1 MHSCHSVGA
10 HSLQSNSQSGNHDI
24 RSECQ
29 SIAAPSSTPSAPA
42 LLETVALAGGFKQ
55 QGGHRAFGHL
65 HRAKHTMSGIKETKP
80 LSEID
85 PEMFKLMQQEYD
97 RQIGGLELI
106 ASEVSASCQP
116 SECRARARRRCPSR
130 C

>member
-1 MHSCHSVGA
+1 
-10 HSLQSNSQSGNHDI
+10 
-24 RSECQ
+24 
-29 SIAAPSSTPSAPA
+29 
-42 LLETVALAGGFKQ
+42 
-55 QGGHRAFGHL
+55 
-65 HRAKHTMSGIKETKP
+65 MSGIKETKP

>member
-1 MHSCHSVGA
+1 
-10 HSLQSNSQSGNHDI
+10 
-24 RSECQ
+24 
-29 SIAAPSSTPSAPA
+29 
-42 LLETVALAGGFKQ
+42 
-55 QGGHRAFGHL
+55 
-65 HRAKHTMSGIKETKP
+65 MSGIKETKP

-116 SECRARARRRCPSR
+116 SECQARARRRCPSR